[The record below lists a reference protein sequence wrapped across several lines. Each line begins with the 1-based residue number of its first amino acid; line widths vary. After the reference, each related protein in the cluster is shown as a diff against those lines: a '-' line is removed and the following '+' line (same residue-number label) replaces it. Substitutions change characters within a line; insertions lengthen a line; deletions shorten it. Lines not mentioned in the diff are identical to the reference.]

1 MMNAKEIKAKHN
13 TICELLARKN
23 IKDCLDMIRLMV
35 IESQNSTLI
44 DDHYNIEFTYKNILK
59 YTVEGISDPERQKI
73 YNHLVRDVYQLADK
87 VSELLLSKYSNDL
100 IYEYRKQNNENS
112 FQKVINDITAEWST
126 IELQKV
132 VDAAA
137 ENKQEFR
144 QLIDKLFNLVWSSSA
159 IGRNNKS
166 MLKGL
171 LFESSIPLHYK
182 AMLVGAVNLSLMN
195 GFSYDYI
202 QLLIELS
209 NHPEDEVNARALTSL
224 LLALNQYDARLPLY
238 PELYTQLFMMI
249 EEGNHQALIQSI
261 AIQLIRTRETER
273 ISQKL
278 NDEIIPEVVKLHPKL
293 NDKLDLDNLISD
305 NLAEGKN
312 PDWED
317 VFKDSPNLL
326 NKMEE
331 LTQWQME
338 GADVF
343 LTTFKHLKH
352 FSFFNEIANW
362 LLPFY
367 PTQPDVQNALYKEDA
382 VFANET
388 LLSGL
393 ATSRFLCNSD
403 KYSLILSIPHM
414 PGMQKEMMAQMFSAE
429 IEQMVDIEKDEKLL
443 QANQK
448 KLVASNQFIQ
458 DLYRLLKV
466 HPQKHQFADIFDQK
480 MDFHNRWFFRQLMD
494 DANSLREIGEYFFK
508 KNYFED
514 ALEIFIKVNEKQTGV
529 NDITQ
534 KVAYCHQQL
543 NNYEKALHYYL
554 QAELTGAESLWN
566 KKKIALCY
574 RHLKNPQKALE
585 YYKEAEKLG
594 PDNLHTQVSIGHCL
608 LEMEDFKEA
617 LKYYFKVEYLDPGNN
632 KVWRPIA
639 WCSFVEGKFEQAE
652 KYYHQLIVAEK
663 NKHDLINLGHT
674 LWCRKK
680 RKEALSYYQK
690 SIQLA
695 GHSFNQFLETF
706 NADIPYLKKHGID
719 SGDIPL
725 MLDQI
730 RYSLEN

>member
-1 MMNAKEIKAKHN
+1 MMNVKEIKVQHN
-13 TICELLARKN
+13 SVCQLLAQKN
-23 IKDCLDMIRLMV
+23 IKDCLDILRGMAV
-35 IESQNSTLI
+35 ESQNSNLI
-44 DDHYNIEFTYKNILK
+44 DEHYNIEFTYKNILK

-73 YNHLVRDVYQLADK
+73 YNHLIRDVYQLADK
-87 VSELLLSKYSNDL
+87 VREALLLKYSNEL
-100 IYEYRKQNNENS
+100 IYEYHKKYDEQS
-112 FQKVINDITAEWST
+112 FQKIINEISATWSS

-132 VDAAA
+132 VDASA
-137 ENKQEFR
+137 EHHPELRKLMNE
-144 QLIDKLFNLVWSSSA
+144 LFNLVWASSA
-159 IGRNNKS
+159 IGSANKS
-166 MLKGL
+166 LLKGL
-171 LFESSIPLHYK
+171 LVKSTLPVYYK
-182 AMLVGAVNLSLMN
+182 SMLIGAIHLSLMN
-195 GFSYDYI
+195 AFSYDYMH
-202 QLLIELS
+202 LLIELS
-209 NHPEDEVNARALTSL
+209 NHPDDEVNARAITAL
-224 LLALNQYDARLPLY
+224 LLALNKYDARLPLY

-249 EEGNHQALIQSI
+249 EEGGYQTLIQSV

-278 NDEIIPEVVKLHPKL
+278 NDEILPEVVKMHPKL

-305 NLAEGKN
+305 SLGEGKN

-317 VFKDSPNLL
+317 VIKDSPNLL

-343 LTTFKHLKH
+343 LSTFKHLKH
-352 FSFFNEIANW
+352 FSFFNEISNW

-367 PTQPDVQNALYKEDA
+367 PSHPDVQQALFKEDA
-382 VFANET
+382 VFNNES
-388 LLSGL
+388 LLDGL
-393 ATSRFLCNSD
+393 ASSRFLCNSD

-414 PGMQKEMMAQMFSAE
+414 PGMQKEMMGQMFSAE
-429 IEQMVDIEKDEKLL
+429 IEQMVELEKDEKVL
-443 QANQK
+443 QANQQ

-466 HPQKHQFADIFDQK
+466 HPQKHQFVDVFDQK
-480 MDFHNRWFFRQLMD
+480 MDFHNRWFFNQLMD
-494 DANSLREIGEYFFK
+494 DSTSLREIGEYFFK
-508 KNYFED
+508 KNYLED
-514 ALEIFIKVNEKQTGV
+514 ALEIFVIV
-529 NDITQ
+529 NDRHEEATDVIQ
-534 KVAYCHQQL
+534 KIAYCHQQL
-543 NNYEKALHYYL
+543 GNYQQALNYYL
-554 QAELTGAESLWN
+554 KADLTAGSSMWN

-608 LEMEDFKEA
+608 LELENFSEA
-617 LKYYFKVEYLDPGNN
+617 LKYFFKVEYLDPGNN
-632 KVWRPIA
+632 KVGRPIA
-639 WCSFVEGKFEQAE
+639 WCSFVEGKFDQAE

-674 LWCRKK
+674 LWCTRK

-690 SIQLA
+690 SIQLP
-695 GHSFNQFLETF
+695 GHSLEAFIETF
-706 NADIPYLKKHGID
+706 KEDVPYLKKHGID

-730 RYSLEN
+730 RYSLES